1 MDNQLIIETLKQV
14 EPGYN
19 TWEDS
24 DIEKQIEAINE
35 CGYEWFE
42 QDGKVG
48 FKHSQSGIYLKT
60 EGLHYYSPE
69 QIKKTY
75 EDVWSKD
82 FDKIKTRSERDRYL
96 AKFIKSFL
104 LTLLSL
110 ITFIFLDKQL
120 ATGIFIVLVI
130 ITVNNFIHYKLLLH
144 KTRLSSEFYERQ
156 KKQNST

>member
-1 MDNQLIIETLKQV
+1 MDNDSIISILKQV
-14 EPGYN
+14 ETGYN

-24 DIEKQIEAINE
+24 DIKKQIEAINE

-42 QDGKVG
+42 QDGRVG

-82 FDKIKTRSERDRYL
+82 FDKVRTRGERDKYL
-96 AKFIKSFL
+96 TKFIKSFL

-110 ITFIFLDKQL
+110 IAFLFVDKQL
-120 ATGIFIVLVI
+120 ATVIFVVLVV
-130 ITVNNFIHYKLLLH
+130 ITANNFIQYKRLLH
-144 KTRLSSEFYERQ
+144 KTRLASGFYERQ
-156 KKQNST
+156 KNQNGT